1 MTNVKESRVG
11 QTLPVMLGEIVHAI
25 VVSKETGSDVKV
37 RVNLH
42 NFCSKGK
49 KLFRFVV
56 LRHDNKAVFFLKF
69 LQSQSPLAFW

>member
-37 RVNLH
+37 SVI
-42 NFCSKGK
+42 CII
-49 KLFRFVV
+49 FVQKEG
-56 LRHDNKAVFFLKF
+56 N
-69 LQSQSPLAFW
+69 